1 MDMHDRSIYFL
12 PVRIICGVATLCC
25 LFSCVSPAIGP
36 RAFAS
41 PVLIISVPEQKMA
54 LFINGM
60 ESERYRISTAK
71 KGIGDIPGSYMT
83 PAGVMEI
90 AERFG
95 EGLNLGSV
103 LKDRV
108 PTGEVIP
115 VDAPGR
121 DPIVSRILW
130 LRGLE
135 ERNKN
140 AFERFIYIHG
150 TPQESLLGVP
160 ASFGCIRM
168 RSVDIA
174 ALYDLVPVGTKVWVS
189 MDSIETAERN
199 WQNQRID

>member
-1 MDMHDRSIYFL
+1 MHKRWFYFSR
-12 PVRIICGVATLCC
+12 VRLLCGVATLCC
-25 LFSCVSPAIGP
+25 LFSCASPAIDT

-41 PVLIISVPEQKMA
+41 PVLIISVPEQKMV
-54 LFINGM
+54 LYFNGL
-60 ESERYRISTAK
+60 ERQRYLISTAK
-71 KGIGDIPGSYMT
+71 KGISDIPGSYMT
-83 PAGVMEI
+83 PGGVMEI
-90 AERFG
+90 AEKFG
-95 EGLNLGSV
+95 DGLHLGSV

-150 TPQESLLGVP
+150 KPQENLLGVP

-174 ALYDLVPVGTKVWVS
+174 ALYDIVPVGTKVWVS